1 MQMRRNL
8 DSRLAARAV
17 VLSIDPAYDRPEA
30 VEAILALAGDKQ
42 AAVQRALLRLRS
54 GMDARPSAAVDQA
67 VRLLEEVLAA
77 MDGTGPTA
85 SRSNRRA

>member
-1 MQMRRNL
+1 MQIRRNL

-17 VLSIDPAYDRPEA
+17 VLSIDPAYDRLEA
-30 VEAILALAGDKQ
+30 VDALLVLAGDKQ
-42 AAVQRALLRLRS
+42 VAVQRALLRLRS
-54 GMDARPSAAVDQA
+54 GMDARPSVAADQA

-85 SRSNRRA
+85 ARPNRRA